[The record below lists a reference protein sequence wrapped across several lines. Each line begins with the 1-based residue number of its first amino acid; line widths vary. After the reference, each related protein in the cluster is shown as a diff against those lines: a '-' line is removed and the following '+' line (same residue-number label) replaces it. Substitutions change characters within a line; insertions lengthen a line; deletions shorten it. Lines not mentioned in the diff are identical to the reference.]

1 MSNAISNNMRQLSER
16 CRQVKV
22 ADSTGTEIFNLVD
35 LLVANPR
42 LRRSIFDGTVPVEK
56 RNALLKEILGS
67 KLGPAAYEIVNLV
80 TAVEWGDPRLG
91 LKALERQG
99 VAAQLRYAADQAD
112 DADTYNKVSS
122 QLAELSALASNTPE
136 LIAAITDQSFDLA
149 ARRALVA
156 GVIPNGAADSVVILA
171 KRAVNSPVFGR
182 VTFAENIHDYIE
194 SSAQILGRKL
204 AIATAARPLT
214 DQQRRSLSASLS
226 KIYGQDIDL
235 LVLIDESVIGGV
247 KVEVGE
253 EVIDGTVRAKLAEAE
268 RAVKETAEVG

>member
-22 ADSTGTEIFNLVD
+22 ADSTGTEVFNLVD

-56 RNALLKEILGS
+56 RNALLKEILGN
-67 KLGPAAYEIVNLV
+67 KLGAAAYEIVNLV

-91 LKALERQG
+91 LKALEHQG
-99 VAAQLRYAADQAD
+99 IAAQLRYAADKAD
-112 DADTYNKVSS
+112 DADTYNKMSS
-122 QLAELSALASNTPE
+122 QLAELSALVSNTPE
-136 LIAAITDQSFDLA
+136 LITAITDQSFDLA
-149 ARRALVA
+149 ARRDLVA
-156 GVIPNGAADSVVILA
+156 EVIPEGAADSVVILA
-171 KRAVNSPVFGR
+171 KRAVNSLVFGR